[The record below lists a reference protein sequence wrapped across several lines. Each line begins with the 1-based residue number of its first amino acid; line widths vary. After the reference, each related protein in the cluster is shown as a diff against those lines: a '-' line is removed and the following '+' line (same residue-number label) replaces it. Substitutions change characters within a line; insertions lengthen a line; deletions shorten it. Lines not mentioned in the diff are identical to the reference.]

1 MPNTPIPAAA
11 EGLPKIS
18 RRTLLGAMTA
28 AIPAATISATAD
40 PVSVKTFDWNA
51 FFAEATPAE
60 LARLH
65 ANALTEAMATMHP
78 ELSWRHVIDHQVQFV
93 LVVGDE
99 RPAFVGRQ
107 EV

>member
-1 MPNTPIPAAA
+1 MPKETILAAA

-18 RRTLLGAMTA
+18 RRTLLVAMTA
-28 AIPAATISATAD
+28 TIPAAAVSAGAA
-40 PVSVKTFDWNA
+40 SREAKTFDWNA

-60 LARLH
+60 LAVFH

-78 ELSWRHVIDHQVQFV
+78 ELSWRHVIDHKVRFV
-93 LVVGDE
+93 LVVGDD
-99 RPAFVGRQ
+99 RPASAARQ

>member
-1 MPNTPIPAAA
+1 MPNTTIPATA
-11 EGLPKIS
+11 EALPKIS

-28 AIPAATISATAD
+28 AIPAAAVPA
-40 PVSVKTFDWNA
+40 VLKTFDWNA

-60 LARLH
+60 LARFH

-78 ELSWRHVIDHQVQFV
+78 ERSWRHVIDHKVQFV

-99 RPAFVGRQ
+99 RSALSVRQ

>member
-1 MPNTPIPAAA
+1 MPNTTIPATA
-11 EGLPKIS
+11 EALPKIS

-28 AIPAATISATAD
+28 AIPAAAVPAIL
-40 PVSVKTFDWNA
+40 KTFDWNA

-60 LARLH
+60 LASFH

-78 ELSWRHVIDHQVQFV
+78 ELSWRHVIDHKVQFV

-99 RPAFVGRQ
+99 RPAIQVRQ

>member
-1 MPNTPIPAAA
+1 MPNYAIPATA

-18 RRTLLGAMTA
+18 RRTLLGALTA
-28 AIPAATISATAD
+28 AIPAAAAPAVTN
-40 PVSVKTFDWNA
+40 TFNWNA

-60 LARLH
+60 LARFH
-65 ANALTEAMATMHP
+65 ANALAEAMATMHP
-78 ELSWRHVIDHQVQFV
+78 ELSWRHVIDHKVQFV

-99 RPAFVGRQ
+99 RSAFSVGQ